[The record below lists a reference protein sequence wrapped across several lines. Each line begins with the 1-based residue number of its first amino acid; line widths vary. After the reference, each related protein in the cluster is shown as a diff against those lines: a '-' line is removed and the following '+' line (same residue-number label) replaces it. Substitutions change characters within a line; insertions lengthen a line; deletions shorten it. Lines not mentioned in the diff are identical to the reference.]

1 MRLMP
6 TGGRCLHTLQAVALA
21 AVCGATALAQRPAPS
36 IARFFEATDP
46 DDGKAARA
54 LEDIAGNWRPG
65 YAAIFVDLLRLIAPS
80 PEPSGA
86 GSRVRR
92 RLVQFLELRTGQRFG
107 DDLNAWRRWTW
118 RLPYDPH
125 PQYATAKS
133 EIAAHVDPRMRRF
146 FPEGVRTAIRLDEVD
161 WGGVRVNGI
170 PPLDHPRVQPASQAS
185 YLSGANVVFGVV
197 VNGEARAYPKRILA
211 WHELARDTVGGTPIT
226 VVYCTL
232 CGTVIPYESMMGG
245 KLRVLGTSGLLYRS
259 NKLMFDEETMSLWS
273 TMEGKPVV
281 GPLVGSGIEL
291 VPLPVVTTTWR
302 EWRARHPQTT
312 VLAEDTG
319 HARDYSEGA
328 AYRGYFGTDE
338 LMFDVPH
345 PDARLKNKA
354 EVLAVL
360 LTGRNGVSLP
370 VAISADFL
378 KRHRL
383 FQRRFGDHSIVI
395 TTSEDGANRVY
406 EAGSVRFVRLID
418 DTTLRDSD
426 GREWVADE
434 EKLALRGPGSRSF
447 RRVAARRAFWFGW
460 HAQFPRT
467 ELVR

>member
-1 MRLMP
+1 MP
-6 TGGRCLHTLQAVALA
+6 SGGRCLRAAQVLA
-21 AVCGATALAQRPAPS
+21 ITVICDGTTLAQRPASP

-46 DDGKAARA
+46 DDRRAGRA
-54 LEDIAGNWRPG
+54 LEEIAGGWKNG
-65 YAAIFVDLLRLIAPS
+65 YAAILVDLLRLIAPS
-80 PEPSGA
+80 ADPGGA

-92 RLVQFLELRTGQRFG
+92 RLVEFLELRTGQRFG

-133 EIAAHVDPRMRRF
+133 EIAAHVDPRMREF
-146 FPEGVRTAIRLDEVD
+146 FPDDVRTAIRLDEID

-170 PPLDHPRVQPASQAS
+170 PPLDHPRVLAADQAT
-185 YLSGANVVFGVV
+185 YLSDTNVVFGVV
-197 VNGEARAYPKRILA
+197 VNNEARAYPKRILA
-211 WHELARDTVGGTPIT
+211 WHELARDTVGGKPIT

-232 CGTVIPYESMMGG
+232 CGTVIPYESVIGG

-291 VPLPVVTTTWR
+291 APLPVVTTTWR

-319 HARDYSEGA
+319 HSRDYSEGA
-328 AYRGYFGTDE
+328 AYRSYFRTDE
-338 LMFDVPH
+338 LMFQVPQ
-345 PDARLKNKA
+345 PDTRLKNKA
-354 EVLAVL
+354 EVLAML
-360 LTGRNGVSLP
+360 LTSRSGVSLP

-378 KRHRL
+378 IRHRL
-383 FQRRFGDHSIVI
+383 FQQRFAEHSVVI
-395 TTSEDGANRVY
+395 ATSRDGANRVY

-418 DTTLRDSD
+418 DTTLRDNE
-426 GREWVADE
+426 GRDWVADE
-434 EKLALRGPGSRSF
+434 ERLVLRGPGSRSF
-447 RRVAARRAFWFGW
+447 RRIAARRAFWFGW
-460 HAQFPRT
+460 HAQFPKTALIR
-467 ELVR
+467 